1 MEEDRDMRIVVRGGV
16 YEVDLAEWKCRSI
29 YWPGEAFDIQRGTWF
44 QEITW
49 QPLQCEYADRI
60 EQEHLN
66 HFRGHKMADYV
77 WDSATQQRL
86 EKQVDQLWCR
96 CSTSTKRFVCML
108 ISSSVLF
115 SFLVMSGQSC
125 IRNVP
130 TTFSPLYENVFL
142 YPWKKTA
149 VSLM

>member
-1 MEEDRDMRIVVRGGV
+1 MLRAYCPNV
-16 YEVDLAEWKCRSI
+16 YILCLQEWKCHSL

-77 WDSATQQRL
+77 WDSVTQQRL
-86 EKQVDQLWCR
+86 ERQV
-96 CSTSTKRFVCML
+96 S
-108 ISSSVLF
+108 IESSIV
-115 SFLVMSGQSC
+115 VA
-125 IRNVP
+125 RR
-130 TTFSPLYENVFL
+130 
-142 YPWKKTA
+142 A
-149 VSLM
+149 

>member
-16 YEVDLAEWKCRSI
+16 YEVDLAEWKCHSI

-77 WDSATQQRL
+77 WDSVTQQRL
-86 EKQVDQLWCR
+86 EKQVPMVHGL
-96 CSTSTKRFVCML
+96 
-108 ISSSVLF
+108 SS
-115 SFLVMSGQSC
+115 
-125 IRNVP
+125 
-130 TTFSPLYENVFL
+130 
-142 YPWKKTA
+142 KKTFL
-149 VSLM
+149 SCQLSFNFLSFMFGF

>member
-16 YEVDLAEWKCRSI
+16 YEVDLAEWKCHSI
-29 YWPGEAFDIQRGTWF
+29 YWPGEAFDLQRGTWF

-77 WDSATQQRL
+77 WDSATQSRL
-86 EKQVDQLWCR
+86 ERQVRVHL
-96 CSTSTKRFVCML
+96 
-108 ISSSVLF
+108 
-115 SFLVMSGQSC
+115 SC
-125 IRNVP
+125 IIRLFLNIYCAHSSKI
-130 TTFSPLYENVFL
+130 FDLY
-142 YPWKKTA
+142 
-149 VSLM
+149 

>member
-16 YEVDLAEWKCRSI
+16 YEVDLQEWKCHSL

-77 WDSATQQRL
+77 WDSVTQQRL
-86 EKQVDQLWCR
+86 ERQVSIES
-96 CSTSTKRFVCML
+96 ST
-108 ISSSVLF
+108 VLA
-115 SFLVMSGQSC
+115 
-125 IRNVP
+125 RR
-130 TTFSPLYENVFL
+130 
-142 YPWKKTA
+142 A
-149 VSLM
+149 

>member
-16 YEVDLAEWKCRSI
+16 YEVDLAEWKCHSI

-77 WDSATQQRL
+77 WDSVTQQRL
-86 EKQVDQLWCR
+86 EKQVPMVHGLSSKKTFLSCQL
-96 CSTSTKRFVCML
+96 SL
-108 ISSSVLF
+108 I
-115 SFLVMSGQSC
+115 FLVLCLGSRLVKISQLS
-125 IRNVP
+125 
-130 TTFSPLYENVFL
+130 F
-142 YPWKKTA
+142 
-149 VSLM
+149 

>member
-16 YEVDLAEWKCRSI
+16 YEVDLAEWKCHSI
-29 YWPGEAFDIQRGTWF
+29 YWPGEAFDLQRGTWF

-77 WDSATQQRL
+77 WDSATQSRL
-86 EKQVDQLWCR
+86 ERQVRVHL
-96 CSTSTKRFVCML
+96 
-108 ISSSVLF
+108 
-115 SFLVMSGQSC
+115 SC
-125 IRNVP
+125 IIRLLFLNIYCAHSSKNLFDI
-130 TTFSPLYENVFL
+130 TTPKFHQGFFFS
-142 YPWKKTA
+142 
-149 VSLM
+149 

>member
-16 YEVDLAEWKCRSI
+16 YEVDLAEWKCHSI
-29 YWPGEAFDIQRGTWF
+29 YWPGEAFDLQRGTWF

-77 WDSATQQRL
+77 WDSATQSRL
-86 EKQVDQLWCR
+86 ERQVRYKCFFR
-96 CSTSTKRFVCML
+96 EINFTKFFVKLLGLYLNGKCD
-108 ISSSVLF
+108 LF
-115 SFLVMSGQSC
+115 SYLC
-125 IRNVP
+125 IIDFPYFKINFYMR
-130 TTFSPLYENVFL
+130 TFEMISI
-142 YPWKKTA
+142 KK
-149 VSLM
+149 S

>member
-16 YEVDLAEWKCRSI
+16 YEVDLQEWKCHSL

-66 HFRGHKMADYV
+66 HFRLAD
-77 WDSATQQRL
+77 RL
-86 EKQVDQLWCR
+86 SLQL
-96 CSTSTKRFVCML
+96 SPG
-108 ISSSVLF
+108 
-115 SFLVMSGQSC
+115 VMG
-125 IRNVP
+125 V
-130 TTFSPLYENVFL
+130 
-142 YPWKKTA
+142 
-149 VSLM
+149 